1 MPDRPTA
8 RQRDAWL
15 LAAMTVPA
23 VALCAGI
30 GWQWALLG
38 GAISAALYLI
48 QGRARQSGLALRDA
62 VNEAFGTAGGTMI
75 MVLAA
80 IWNLFALAWLTQRA
94 DGAFPEAKDSV
105 AVGLILLALAA
116 FAAWKGEDV
125 AARCAGVI
133 ALVLAGLYALLFC
146 AAIGDVQLEWLRPWG
161 GWRRSVLPVACLL
174 LPCAAWYLG
183 AEKEACGT
191 KEHGVL
197 LLLAPALAAAATA
210 GCLSPRL
217 AAMEEAPFYEMVKG
231 LSLFTV
237 VERFEPLASTALAL
251 GYFCAMS
258 LLLCAARACFGGKRA
273 PWQLAALAALAG
285 AGSFWAGRI
294 PTAAFAA
301 GAAIF
306 WGLLPLLIPLVV
318 DHKKGG
324 KKSKIMLDKSDPV

>member
-1 MPDRPTA
+1 
-8 RQRDAWL
+8 
-15 LAAMTVPA
+15 MTVPA

-94 DGAFPEAKDSV
+94 DGAFPEAKDSA
-105 AVGLILLALAA
+105 AVGLILLALAT

-161 GWRRSVLPVACLL
+161 GWRRSVLPMGCLL

-183 AEKEACGT
+183 AEKDESGGKGHWA
-191 KEHGVL
+191 
-197 LLLAPALAAAATA
+197 LLLAPALAAAVTA

-217 AAMEEAPFYEMVKG
+217 AAMADAPFYEMVKG

-237 VERFEPLASTALAL
+237 VERFEPLASAALAL

-258 LLLCAARACFGGKRA
+258 LLLCAARACFGGKRE
-273 PWQLAALAALAG
+273 PWQLAAMAALAG
-285 AGSFWAGRI
+285 AGSFWAEHVPG
-294 PTAAFAA
+294 AAFAA

-318 DHKKGG
+318 DHKKVE
-324 KKSKIMLDKSDPV
+324 KSLK

>member
-1 MPDRPTA
+1 M
-8 RQRDAWL
+8 
-15 LAAMTVPA
+15 
-23 VALCAGI
+23 
-30 GWQWALLG
+30 
-38 GAISAALYLI
+38 
-48 QGRARQSGLALRDA
+48 
-62 VNEAFGTAGGTMI
+62 
-75 MVLAA
+75 
-80 IWNLFALAWLTQRA
+80 
-94 DGAFPEAKDSV
+94 
-105 AVGLILLALAA
+105 
-116 FAAWKGEDV
+116 
-125 AARCAGVI
+125 
-133 ALVLAGLYALLFC
+133 
-146 AAIGDVQLEWLRPWG
+146 
-161 GWRRSVLPVACLL
+161 ACLL

-183 AEKEACGT
+183 AEKEARGT
-191 KEHGVL
+191 KGHGVL

-258 LLLCAARACFGGKRA
+258 LLLCAARACFDGKRA

-301 GAAIF
+301 GADIF

>member
-8 RQRDAWL
+8 RQRDAWM
-15 LAAMTVPA
+15 LAAMSVPA

-38 GAISAALYLI
+38 GAISAALYLM
-48 QGRARQSGLALRDA
+48 QGCARQSGLALRDA
-62 VNEAFGTAGGTMI
+62 ANAVFGAAAGNVVMA
-75 MVLAA
+75 LAA
-80 IWNLFALAWLTQRA
+80 IWNLLALAWLTQRA
-94 DGAFPEAKDSV
+94 GGAFPEAKDPA

-116 FAAWKGEDV
+116 FAAWKGEAV
-125 AARCAGVI
+125 PARCAGVI
-133 ALVLAGLYALLFC
+133 ALVLVGLYVLLLL
-146 AAIGDVQLEWLRPWG
+146 AATGDVELEWLRPWG
-161 GWRRSVLPVACLL
+161 GWRRALLPMGCLL
-174 LPCAAWYLG
+174 LSCAAWYLG
-183 AEKEACGT
+183 AEKDESGGKGHWA
-191 KEHGVL
+191 L
-197 LLLAPALAAAATA
+197 LLLAPALAAAVTA

-217 AAMEEAPFYEMVKG
+217 AAMADAPFYEMVKG

-237 VERFEPLASTALAL
+237 VERFEPLASAALAL

-258 LLLCAARACFGGKRA
+258 LLLCAARACFGGKRE
-273 PWQLAALAALAG
+273 PWQLAAMAALAG
-285 AGSFWAGRI
+285 AGSFWAEHVPG
-294 PTAAFAA
+294 AAFAA

>member
-8 RQRDAWL
+8 RQRDAWM
-15 LAAMTVPA
+15 LAAMSVPA

-38 GAISAALYLI
+38 GAVSAALYLM

-62 VNEAFGTAGGTMI
+62 ANEALGMTGGTMI

-80 IWNLFALAWLTQRA
+80 VWNLFALAWLTRKA
-94 DGAFPEAKDSV
+94 GGAFPEAKDPT

-116 FAAWKGEDV
+116 FAAWKGEAV
-125 AARCAGVI
+125 PARCAGVI
-133 ALVLAGLYALLFC
+133 ALVLAGLYALLAL
-146 AAIGDVQLEWLRPWG
+146 AAIGDVRVEWLQPWG
-161 GWRRSVLPVACLL
+161 GWHRAMLPMVCLL
-174 LPCAAWYLG
+174 LPGAAWYPG
-183 AEKEACGT
+183 AEKGQNGGKGHWA
-191 KEHGVL
+191 L
-197 LLLAPALAAAATA
+197 LLLAPAVAAALTA

-258 LLLCAARACFGGKRA
+258 LLLCAIRACFGGKRE
-273 PWQLAALAALAG
+273 PWQLTALAALAG
-285 AGSFWAGRI
+285 AGSFWAQRA
-294 PTAAFAA
+294 PTAVFAV

-306 WGLLPLLIPLVV
+306 WGILPLLIPLVA
-318 DHKKGG
+318 DRKKGG

>member
-1 MPDRPTA
+1 
-8 RQRDAWL
+8 
-15 LAAMTVPA
+15 MTVPA

-48 QGRARQSGLALRDA
+48 QGRARQSGLALRDV

-94 DGAFPEAKDSV
+94 GGAFPEAKDSA
-105 AVGLILLALAA
+105 AVGLILLALAT

-125 AARCAGVI
+125 AARGAGVI

-183 AEKEACGT
+183 AEKEARGT
-191 KEHGVL
+191 KWHGVL

-217 AAMEEAPFYEMVKG
+217 RRWRKR
-231 LSLFTV
+231 
-237 VERFEPLASTALAL
+237 RF
-251 GYFCAMS
+251 M
-258 LLLCAARACFGGKRA
+258 R
-273 PWQLAALAALAG
+273 W
-285 AGSFWAGRI
+285 
-294 PTAAFAA
+294 
-301 GAAIF
+301 
-306 WGLLPLLIPLVV
+306 
-318 DHKKGG
+318 
-324 KKSKIMLDKSDPV
+324 

>member
-1 MPDRPTA
+1 M
-8 RQRDAWL
+8 
-15 LAAMTVPA
+15 LAAMSVPA

-38 GAISAALYLI
+38 GAISAALYLM
-48 QGRARQSGLALRDA
+48 QGRARQNGLALRDA

-133 ALVLAGLYALLFC
+133 ALVLAGLYALLLL
-146 AAIGDVQLEWLRPWG
+146 AAIGDVRPEWLRPWG
-161 GWRRSVLPVACLL
+161 GWRRALLPMACLL

-183 AEKEACGT
+183 TEKDENGAKG
-191 KEHGVL
+191 HWGL

-251 GYFCAMS
+251 GYFCAMP
-258 LLLCAARACFGGKRA
+258 LLLCAARACFGGKRE
-273 PWQLAALAALAG
+273 PWQLAAMAALAG
-285 AGSFWAGRI
+285 ACSFCAQHV
-294 PTAAFAA
+294 PTAVFTA

-318 DHKKGG
+318 DRKKGG
-324 KKSKIMLDKSDPV
+324 KKSKIMLDKSNSV

>member
-15 LAAMTVPA
+15 LAAMSVPA

-38 GAISAALYLI
+38 GAISAALYLM

-62 VNEAFGTAGGTMI
+62 ANAVFGAAAGDVVMA
-75 MVLAA
+75 LAA

-161 GWRRSVLPVACLL
+161 GWRRSVLPE
-174 LPCAAWYLG
+174 AAD
-183 AEKEACGT
+183 AVEF
-191 KEHGVL
+191 
-197 LLLAPALAAAATA
+197 LAAHPGNLTLQRTRAALLYGQQPEA
-210 GCLSPRL
+210 PRL
-217 AAMEEAPFYEMVKG
+217 LMTEGG
-231 LSLFTV
+231 L
-237 VERFEPLASTALAL
+237 R
-251 GYFCAMS
+251 
-258 LLLCAARACFGGKRA
+258 
-273 PWQLAALAALAG
+273 LAG
-285 AGSFWAGRI
+285 
-294 PTAAFAA
+294 
-301 GAAIF
+301 
-306 WGLLPLLIPLVV
+306 
-318 DHKKGG
+318 
-324 KKSKIMLDKSDPV
+324 

>member
-105 AVGLILLALAA
+105 AVGLILLSLAA

-146 AAIGDVQLEWLRPWG
+146 AGDRRCALEWLRPWG

-174 LPCAAWYLG
+174 LARRRVVPRRGKGAARHKVAWR
-183 AEKEACGT
+183 A
-191 KEHGVL
+191 V
-197 LLLAPALAAAATA
+197 AARARIGCRRDS
-210 GCLSPRL
+210 GCLS
-217 AAMEEAPFYEMVKG
+217 AASRG
-231 LSLFTV
+231 D
-237 VERFEPLASTALAL
+237 
-251 GYFCAMS
+251 
-258 LLLCAARACFGGKRA
+258 GGS
-273 PWQLAALAALAG
+273 AAL
-285 AGSFWAGRI
+285 
-294 PTAAFAA
+294 
-301 GAAIF
+301 
-306 WGLLPLLIPLVV
+306 
-318 DHKKGG
+318 
-324 KKSKIMLDKSDPV
+324 

>member
-133 ALVLAGLYALLFC
+133 ALVLVGLYVLLLL
-146 AAIGDVQLEWLRPWG
+146 AAIGDVELEWLRPWG
-161 GWRRSVLPVACLL
+161 GWRRALLPMGCLL

-183 AEKEACGT
+183 AEKDESGGKGHWA
-191 KEHGVL
+191 L
-197 LLLAPALAAAATA
+197 LLLAPALAAAVTA

-217 AAMEEAPFYEMVKG
+217 AAMADAPFYGGRAV
-231 LSLFTV
+231 
-237 VERFEPLASTALAL
+237 R
-251 GYFCAMS
+251 
-258 LLLCAARACFGGKRA
+258 AAGVCS
-273 PWQLAALAALAG
+273 AG
-285 AGSFWAGRI
+285 AGIFLRDVAVALRGTRMLRRETRAVAARGDGCAGRSGQ
-294 PTAAFAA
+294 FLG
-301 GAAIF
+301 GARSGRGFCGRRGYI
-306 WGLLPLLIPLVV
+306 L
-318 DHKKGG
+318 
-324 KKSKIMLDKSDPV
+324 

>member
-48 QGRARQSGLALRDA
+48 QGRARQRGLALRDA

-105 AVGLILLALAA
+105 AVGLILLSLAA

-146 AAIGDVQLEWLRPWG
+146 AGD
-161 GWRRSVLPVACLL
+161 RR
-174 LPCAAWYLG
+174 CAAGMAAALG
-183 AEKEACGT
+183 RDGADRCCRWRACCCHAPRGT
-191 KEHGVL
+191 SAQKRKR
-197 LLLAPALAAAATA
+197 AAQRGMECCCCSRPHWLPAATA

-217 AAMEEAPFYEMVKG
+217 AAD
-231 LSLFTV
+231 
-237 VERFEPLASTALAL
+237 
-251 GYFCAMS
+251 
-258 LLLCAARACFGGKRA
+258 GGSA
-273 PWQLAALAALAG
+273 VL
-285 AGSFWAGRI
+285 
-294 PTAAFAA
+294 
-301 GAAIF
+301 
-306 WGLLPLLIPLVV
+306 
-318 DHKKGG
+318 
-324 KKSKIMLDKSDPV
+324 